1 MGCIPGQASTSSCYY
16 YQSGTGN
23 GVTITF
29 SEYPLNVIRT
39 NGSYNIPGREGSVV
53 MYPSVQVCNSSGT
66 PTVSNAAN
74 CGKEWRADPVDNE
87 CIRVYNWYPDELS
100 FDYGFSDT
108 WFAYLYDTSNKQGI
122 IGSPCF
128 YIEDEVT
135 TTSDGGL
142 TSSSECH
149 PCSGFTCTPA
159 STTLSYTVEGDD
171 DLTGDVDCPH
181 PVLFGFGSDR
191 NKLAFSYD
199 SLSTTIPD
207 GITDFS
213 LSADGTTFTDAWN
226 QVEVQGIPYTSTQNP
241 WMSGDEAFNDFQVF
255 EINDTPNNK
264 TGLRIKFNI
273 LPIFDDSGSSTVFTG
288 TKWEPTEVLSRGT
301 GYAVNDTFTLQYVVT
316 HYDNTTTTLQ
326 TTIKITG
333 VAPYQATEGQT
344 GFDVLR
350 AGDTING
357 HSITRVFH
365 TDLDNFPYH
374 IIYLDGNGS
383 SFTKE
388 TQYTSSRSHV
398 ITAKAG
404 KGIADRAI
412 LVGKY
417 EFLNKS
423 IQYCIADVDKN
434 APEVFSTL
442 KQPIITPT
450 LTNGRITAVSI
461 NDGGTG
467 WIPNNIQGREPE
479 LIVTPPL
486 VETGKQATLKAE
498 FTNGVLTAVKVD
510 NGGSGYSTENL
521 PTFAVKNDEKR
532 ESVVVKHMAGVK
544 EWRGDS
550 ETIVDSL
557 PTGEG
562 IPSVT
567 AAERASMIENIEK
580 TPEEFKYKVPDDT
593 FRVKEDPNRNRVS
606 TLPQARFT
614 AGSTQP
620 YRDATVHTNDY
631 KYLND
636 IDIPRANKDLWIND
650 REREIAEREKNV
662 DDITQD
668 VAIKYD
674 VRNEMLVQTVQGPT
688 SELPH
693 ASEYT
698 KYMLRQYRPDPKRK
712 TTINVALSC
721 SPVTAGCTHFSCTAP
736 AAQTGS
742 SSTDP
747 ETGITTTTTYTMSG
761 LMGEGCKAWTANG
774 KFDMYNDLTAAALQV
789 AQATAAYGNP
799 YSQ

>member
-1 MGCIPGQASTSSCYY
+1 M
-16 YQSGTGN
+16 
-23 GVTITF
+23 
-29 SEYPLNVIRT
+29 
-39 NGSYNIPGREGSVV
+39 
-53 MYPSVQVCNSSGT
+53 
-66 PTVSNAAN
+66 
-74 CGKEWRADPVDNE
+74 
-87 CIRVYNWYPDELS
+87 
-100 FDYGFSDT
+100 
-108 WFAYLYDTSNKQGI
+108 
-122 IGSPCF
+122 
-128 YIEDEVT
+128 
-135 TTSDGGL
+135 
-142 TSSSECH
+142 
-149 PCSGFTCTPA
+149 
-159 STTLSYTVEGDD
+159 
-171 DLTGDVDCPH
+171 
-181 PVLFGFGSDR
+181 
-191 NKLAFSYD
+191 
-199 SLSTTIPD
+199 
-207 GITDFS
+207 
-213 LSADGTTFTDAWN
+213 
-226 QVEVQGIPYTSTQNP
+226 
-241 WMSGDEAFNDFQVF
+241 
-255 EINDTPNNK
+255 
-264 TGLRIKFNI
+264 
-273 LPIFDDSGSSTVFTG
+273 
-288 TKWEPTEVLSRGT
+288 
-301 GYAVNDTFTLQYVVT
+301 
-316 HYDNTTTTLQ
+316 
-326 TTIKITG
+326 
-333 VAPYQATEGQT
+333 
-344 GFDVLR
+344 
-350 AGDTING
+350 
-357 HSITRVFH
+357 
-365 TDLDNFPYH
+365 
-374 IIYLDGNGS
+374 
-383 SFTKE
+383 
-388 TQYTSSRSHV
+388 
-398 ITAKAG
+398 
-404 KGIADRAI
+404 
-412 LVGKY
+412 
-417 EFLNKS
+417 
-423 IQYCIADVDKN
+423 
-434 APEVFSTL
+434 FSTL
-442 KQPIITPT
+442 IQPIITPT
-450 LTNGRITAVSI
+450 LTNGRISAVSI
-461 NDGGTG
+461 VDGGTG

-550 ETIVDSL
+550 ETIIDSL

-567 AAERASMIENIEK
+567 AEERTSMVENIEK

-614 AGSTQP
+614 AGATQP

-774 KFDMYNDLTAAALQV
+774 KFDMYNDLTASALQV
-789 AQATAAYGNP
+789 AQASAAYGNP